1 MKQTSNNKL
10 NYPGHID
17 CRNSSLTDKLE
28 WESKSSVKWKAI
40 LRDARPA
47 GSLLSIEA
55 LIKTPICWISKLTID
70 LIVHQIWYIFYHTFW
85 HK

>member
-1 MKQTSNNKL
+1 MEKMKQTSNSKL

-40 LRDARPA
+40 LRDARLA
-47 GSLLSIEA
+47 ARSSTLRSNLNSDFLNKKIN
-55 LIKTPICWISKLTID
+55 D
-70 LIVHQIWYIFYHTFW
+70 
-85 HK
+85 

>member
-28 WESKSSVKWKAI
+28 WESKLSVK
-40 LRDARPA
+40 LRAFGR
-47 GSLLSIEA
+47 A
-55 LIKTPICWISKLTID
+55 LHLRSVLPRDRSNLNSNYLVEVSND
-70 LIVHQIWYIFYHTFW
+70 
-85 HK
+85 

>member
-28 WESKSSVKWKAI
+28 WESKLSVK
-40 LRDARPA
+40 LRA
-47 GSLLSIEA
+47 A
-55 LIKTPICWISKLTID
+55 LRIGRLAAPSPVLRSNLNSNYVVKKID
-70 LIVHQIWYIFYHTFW
+70 D
-85 HK
+85 